1 MNKFP
6 NVLILDG
13 IGAVNPTPSSLSAQ
27 PHLKSLGLAY
37 SIRSLATLSLSV
49 PPTGKA

>member
-13 IGAVNPTPSSLSAQ
+13 IGAVKNILN
-27 PHLKSLGLAY
+27 LLW
-37 SIRSLATLSLSV
+37 TLLN
-49 PPTGKA
+49 TMYFY